1 MMNQLTQQLKGLKL
15 GGILDT
21 LDVRN
26 REAIDRKITYVEFL
40 SLLVQDEIERRDNAR
55 LTRRLRKANFNPQK
69 TLESFN
75 FDFNPSIDRKQ
86 IFDLASCHY
95 VEKREQ
101 VWILGESGTGKTHL
115 AQALSFEACKKE
127 MDALYITVEKM
138 LRDINGGRADGT
150 LGKRLRKYTSPQLL
164 VLDEFALKLFK
175 PQEAEDFYEVID
187 HRCENGATIIT
198 SNRSYEE
205 WPEVFGD
212 SLLASA
218 TIDRLTYKATKIEI
232 TGPSYRTSR
241 KNKGRRSKSG

>member
-1 MMNQLTQQLKGLKL
+1 
-15 GGILDT
+15 
-21 LDVRN
+21 
-26 REAIDRKITYVEFL
+26 
-40 SLLVQDEIERRDNAR
+40 
-55 LTRRLRKANFNPQK
+55 
-69 TLESFN
+69 
-75 FDFNPSIDRKQ
+75 
-86 IFDLASCHY
+86 
-95 VEKREQ
+95 
-101 VWILGESGTGKTHL
+101 
-115 AQALSFEACKKE
+115 

-175 PQEAEDFYEVID
+175 PQEAEDFYEFID

-218 TIDRLTYKATKIEI
+218 TIDRLTYNATKIEI
-232 TGPSYRTSR
+232 TGPSYRTNR
-241 KNKGRRSKSG
+241 KNKGRRKKAD